1 MLEPKE
7 IETLLIHKEWSALR
21 GLLRE
26 LEPADIA
33 ALLAEIPLE
42 QLPVAFRLLPKD
54 LAAEVFVEFDGDD
67 QEHLIRSFTDKEL
80 REMLDELFVDDTVD
94 LIEEMPAV
102 VVKRILRQ
110 TDAETR
116 KAVNQILN
124 YPKDS
129 AGSMMTIEFVDL
141 KQNMTAS
148 EAIARIRA
156 IGVDKETVYSC
167 YVIDP
172 NRHLLGVVSIRAL
185 LFAKD
190 DEQVGDIMD
199 TNIIS
204 ATTLEDRE
212 DVALKFAKYSF
223 LALPVVDNENRLVGI
238 ITVDDAVEV
247 LQDENTEDFA
257 KMAAMTS
264 ASDENYLKTSVWR
277 HARSRIVWLLFLM
290 LSATLTGTIITRYE
304 TAFAAVPLLVAFIP
318 MLMDTGGNCGS
329 QSATV
334 VIRGLA
340 LKEIE
345 PRNILRVLWKEFRI
359 ALMVGLL
366 LAVVNSVRLWLMYRN
381 QTEVSF
387 LPLCILLSITLMVV
401 VILAKALG
409 CLLPIGAKR
418 CGLDPAIMASPL
430 ITTIV
435 DTCSVLVF
443 FTLATRMMEWLI
455 P

>member
-7 IETLLIHKEWSALR
+7 IETLLTGKEWSALR
-21 GLLRE
+21 GLLCE

-33 ALLAEIPLE
+33 VLLGEIPPE

-67 QEHLIRSFTDKEL
+67 QEHLIHSFTDAEL

-102 VVKRILRQ
+102 VVKRILRH

-141 KQNMTAS
+141 KQNMTAA
-148 EAIARIRA
+148 EAINRIRTV
-156 IGVDKETVYSC
+156 GVDKETVYSC
-167 YVIDP
+167 YVIDQ

-190 DEQVGDIMD
+190 DEQVGEIMD

-204 ATTLEDRE
+204 AATLEDRE
-212 DVALKFAKYSF
+212 DVALKFAKYDF

-238 ITVDDAVEV
+238 ITVDDAVDV
-247 LQDENTEDFA
+247 LQDENTEDFE
-257 KMAAMTS
+257 KMAAITP
-264 ASDENYLKTSVWR
+264 AGDESYLKTSVWQ
-277 HARSRIVWLLFLM
+277 HARSRILWLLLLM
-290 LSATLTGTIITRYE
+290 LSATLTGSIITRYE
-304 TAFAAVPLLVAFIP
+304 AAFAAVPLLVAFIP

-345 PRNILRVLWKEFRI
+345 PRNALRVLWKELRV
-359 ALMVGLL
+359 ALLVGVS
-366 LAVVNSVRLWLMYRN
+366 LAVVNSLRVWLMYRN
-381 QTEVSF
+381 QTEVAF
-387 LPLCILLSITLMVV
+387 LPLCVLLSVTLIIVV
-401 VILAKALG
+401 MLAKSLG
-409 CLLPIGAKR
+409 CLLPIAAKR

-443 FTLATRMMEWLI
+443 FSLATRMMDWLI